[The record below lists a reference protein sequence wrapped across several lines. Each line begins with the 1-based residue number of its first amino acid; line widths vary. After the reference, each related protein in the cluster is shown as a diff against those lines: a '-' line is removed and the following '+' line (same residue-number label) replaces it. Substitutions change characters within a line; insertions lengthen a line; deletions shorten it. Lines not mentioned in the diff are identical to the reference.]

1 MRTNLALPIAAAVL
15 AAAPAWAA
23 RPANLAGTTWT
34 VQTNRAA
41 EQLVITHQGGPGT
54 AGGPN
59 CLLVQGTIGPAPV
72 RGWYCQAVGRLHLRH
87 QNMGTGATVRVIDA
101 HVSDE
106 IVGQPL
112 YLGGTLFV
120 EDAVFGELG
129 AYNFSGVRL
138 P

>member
-1 MRTNLALPIAAAVL
+1 MTSRSKFLVLAAAIA

-34 VQTNRAA
+34 VQTNRSV

-59 CLLVQGTIGPAPV
+59 CLAMRGTIGPAQV
-72 RGWYCQAVGRLHLRH
+72 DGWYCAATGRLHLKH
-87 QNMGTGATVRVIDA
+87 KNMGTGATVRVIDA
-101 HVSDE
+101 NVSDE
-106 IVGQPL
+106 VIGEPL
-112 YLGGTLFV
+112 YLAGTLFV

-129 AYNFSGVRL
+129 AYNFSGVSQ
-138 P
+138 